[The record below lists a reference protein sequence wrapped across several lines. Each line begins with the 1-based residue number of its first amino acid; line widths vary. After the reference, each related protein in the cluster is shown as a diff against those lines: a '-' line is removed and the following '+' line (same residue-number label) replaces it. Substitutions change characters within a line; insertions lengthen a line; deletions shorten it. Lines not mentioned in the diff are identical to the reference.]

1 MATPDLLIGKTLNG
15 YEVIR
20 LIGRGGMASVYEAR
34 QISMNRSVALKVL
47 PRHLIENEQFLQRF
61 HREVRIIAQL
71 EHRNIIPVYDFGE
84 VDEQPYI
91 VMRYM
96 PHGSLDRSLRQSID
110 LDHMM
115 QIMTQIAPALDYA
128 HSKTVLHRDLKPSN
142 ILMDES
148 GGAYLTDF
156 GIARIAN
163 DEVNVITTQ
172 GVVGTPAY
180 MSPEQAQGK
189 ELDHRSDLY
198 SLGVV
203 LYELCSGRRP
213 FISDTPYSVAV
224 MQVTVPPPLPSQ
236 FNPKLPGSVEV
247 VILQALDKRP
257 ERRFQNGAELVAAL
271 EIALHNQV
279 TLEQTQ
285 PARAASM
292 KDTRPKQVAARP
304 QAQPLPSQ
312 PTYQPTPPPAP
323 YGYPTP
329 TSQEYAPVKARPK
342 PKENNV
348 WMSLILGS
356 VVGCFLLT
364 LLLTALT
371 VWMVNNGWL
380 SAFMGTP

>member
-1 MATPDLLIGKTLNG
+1 MATPDPLIGKTLNG
-15 YEVIR
+15 YEITR
-20 LIGRGGMASVYEAR
+20 LIGRGGMATVYEAR
-34 QISMNRSVALKVL
+34 QISMNRFVALKIL

-84 VDEQPYI
+84 VDDLPYI

-96 PHGSLDRSLRQSID
+96 PYGSLDRALKQPIE
-110 LDHMM
+110 LDQVVH
-115 QIMTQIAPALDYA
+115 IMAQIAPALDYA
-128 HSKTVLHRDLKPSN
+128 HSKMVLHRDLKPSN

-198 SLGVV
+198 ALGVV

-213 FISDTPYSVAV
+213 FIADTPYGVAV
-224 MQVTVPPPLPSQ
+224 MQVTMPPPLPSQ

-247 VILQALDKRP
+247 VILQALDKRA

-271 EIALHNQV
+271 EIALHHQV

-285 PARAASM
+285 PARATSV
-292 KDTRPKQVAARP
+292 KDTRPRQVVARP
-304 QAQPLPSQ
+304 QPLPAQP
-312 PTYQPTPPPAP
+312 TFQPTPPPVHYSRP
-323 YGYPTP
+323 P
-329 TSQEYAPVKARPK
+329 SSHEYVPVKPRAQRK
-342 PKENNV
+342 DNNV

-364 LLLTALT
+364 LLITGLA
-371 VWMVNNGWL
+371 VWLVNNGWL
-380 SAFMGTP
+380 DGLLGR